1 MFYRYRIGSNL
12 SHLYTRSFIN
22 MDAVSSS
29 YHIPLV
35 ILSIVIAIIASYAA
49 LDLAIQVNKA
59 KSIARHIWI
68 SAGAFA
74 MGVGIWAM
82 HFIAM
87 LAFHLSIP
95 VTYDFT
101 LVIVS
106 ILPAIVASGLA
117 LFIISRAT
125 MGKRQVL
132 LGAFFM
138 AVGIVSM
145 HFTGIEAM
153 KMDAVIEYNRFL
165 WGLSA
170 IIAIVVSVVALYLL
184 SFVSQNY
191 QSTKIQWVK
200 SVSALIM
207 GSAISGMH
215 YTGMAAASYLPHHHA
230 DLSGAAPFD
239 STLLAYAIGIVI
251 LILLGLV
258 FISTFID
265 RRFEYQSIQSERKF
279 RSLIESANDA
289 IILSDSTGTIIS
301 WNKGAEC
308 IFGFNK
314 NEALGKKLQIIIP
327 KKYQKAHQKG
337 MDRYI
342 ATGEP
347 KVMGKTVELEGV
359 RKDGNEFPIELSL
372 ASWKEEG
379 DIFFSSI
386 IRDITE
392 RKRNEEKINQMV
404 YRDPLTGL
412 PNRLL
417 LNDRL
422 SQALDQANENKQTLG
437 IMFIDLDRFKFI
449 NDTLGHA
456 VGDQLLIEISQ
467 RIQSCVGKA
476 DTVCRQGGDEFIV
489 LIQNTTSNEVT
500 KKAHKIIDLFSQ
512 SVMIGVN
519 ELFITPSIGIAMYP
533 GDGWD
538 IETLIKN
545 ADTAMY
551 RVKEQGKNSFQFYTP
566 EMNEAVSK
574 KMQLEI
580 GLRKALEGNEFH
592 IVYQPQIDVQSGKV
606 IGAEALLRWEHP
618 EWGSISPAEF
628 IPIAEET
635 GLILQIGEWVLRGA
649 CLQNKKW
656 QDEGFPLLRMAV
668 NISSRQFQQ
677 NDLVERVN
685 KILTETELAPQYLEL
700 ELTESIIQD
709 SKYAV
714 AIMQQLKEMGIH
726 LSIDDFG
733 TGYSS
738 LSYLKTFPIHTLKI
752 DQSFTRNIYKDP
764 KDASLVET
772 IITMAHNLDLKVIA
786 EGVETEEQLKFLQQK
801 QCNEAQ
807 GYFFSRPISASAM
820 EAILQGKS
828 LVKVY

>member
-1 MFYRYRIGSNL
+1 
-12 SHLYTRSFIN
+12 

-35 ILSIVIAIIASYAA
+35 ILSIVIAILASYAA

-59 KSIARHIWI
+59 KSIARHIWVG
-68 SAGAFA
+68 AGAFA
-74 MGVGIWAM
+74 MGLGIWAM

-95 VTYDFT
+95 VTYNVT
-101 LVIVS
+101 LVIFS
-106 ILPAIVASGLA
+106 ILPAIIASALA
-117 LFIISRAT
+117 LFIISRTT
-125 MGKRQVL
+125 MGRRQVL

-138 AVGIVSM
+138 AAGIVSM
-145 HFTGIEAM
+145 HYSGMEAM
-153 KMDAVIEYNRFL
+153 KMDAVIEYNRFI

-170 IIAIVVSVVALYLL
+170 IIAFVVSIVALYLL

-191 QSTKIQWVK
+191 RSRKLPWIKT
-200 SVSALIM
+200 VSALIM
-207 GSAISGMH
+207 GIAISGMH
-215 YTGMAAASYLPHHHA
+215 YTGMAAASYKPHQHA
-230 DLSGAAPFD
+230 DLNGAAPFN

-258 FISTFID
+258 FLSTFID

-289 IILSDSTGTIIS
+289 IILSDSRGTIIS

-308 IFGFNK
+308 IFGFHK
-314 NEALGKKLQIIIP
+314 NEVLGKNLQIIIP
-327 KKYQKAHQKG
+327 EKYQEAHQKG
-337 MDRYI
+337 MARYL

-359 RKDGNEFPIELSL
+359 RKDGSEFPIELSL
-372 ASWKEEG
+372 ASWKEDG
-379 DIFFSSI
+379 NVFFSSI
-386 IRDITE
+386 IRDISL
-392 RKRNEEKINQMV
+392 RKKNEEKINQMI

-422 SQALDQANENKQTLG
+422 GQALDQANNNKQTLG
-437 IMFIDLDRFKFI
+437 IMFIDLDRFKYI

-456 VGDQLLIEISQ
+456 VGDELLIEVAK
-467 RIQSCVGKA
+467 RIEACVGKA
-476 DTVCRQGGDEFIV
+476 DTVSRQGGDEFIV
-489 LIQNTTSNEVT
+489 LVPNTTSDEVT
-500 KKAHKIIDLFSQ
+500 KKAQKVIDSFSH
-512 SVMIGVN
+512 SVMLN
-519 ELFITPSIGIAMYP
+519 EQELFVTPSIGISMYP
-533 GDGWD
+533 GDGRD
-538 IETLIKN
+538 IEALIKN

-551 RVKEQGKNSFQFYTP
+551 RVKEQGKNNFQFYTP
-566 EMNEAVSK
+566 EMNEAVTK
-574 KMQLEI
+574 KMQLEV
-580 GLRKALEGNEFH
+580 GLRKALERNEFH
-592 IVYQPQIDVQSGKV
+592 IVYQPQIDVKTGQV

-649 CLQNKKW
+649 CLQNKQW
-656 QDEGFPLLRMAV
+656 QKYGFRELRVAV

-677 NDLVERVN
+677 SDLVERVSE
-685 KILTETELAPQYLEL
+685 ILKETGLAPEYLEL

-714 AIMQQLKEMGIH
+714 AKMQQLKEMGIH

-752 DQSFTRNIYKDP
+752 DRSFTSNIYTDS

-772 IITMAHNLDLKVIA
+772 IISMAHNLNLKVIA
-786 EGVETEEQLKFLQQK
+786 EGVETEEQLQFLQQK

-820 EAILQGKS
+820 EEVLQGES
-828 LVKVY
+828 TAEVH